1 MQNILGRRANKYE
14 GDQCVHPCDARMS
27 PGPSSS
33 EYPSYRYGILLI
45 ALQLR

>member
-1 MQNILGRRANKYE
+1 MQNIIGSTANEYE
-14 GDQCVHPCDARMS
+14 GDQYVHPCDTRVS

-33 EYPSYRYGILLI
+33 EYPSYRYGILRI